1 MRFDRDDAKVGL
13 LVIGSLLI
21 FGTLLF
27 HRSFSALFKKEQIVR
42 ARFQDVSDLTI
53 GTGGHLQGLRIGQ
66 VHKIELVEND
76 QQFSF
81 LATLSLRPD
90 IPLWKGT
97 QLALNTRL
105 LGGSVL
111 ELKLPAE
118 KDRIQGLEADAIL
131 ESTQSS
137 SLNILLA
144 QLQETVGNFNGLLK
158 DLRGPIQRQG
168 PSAFLDHPDLR
179 AGFKSLNTT
188 LVSMQTLIA
197 QGQHAIGNLDQELG
211 ENLKHLRG
219 VLEPLEGL
227 MGRQGPELEKA
238 IGNLNRV
245 LQDLEKLSQESRQLM
260 GEVGPESEK
269 ALEALN
275 RNLESTE
282 ELLEILKY
290 KPSRVVWGK
299 PKAKEIEAAKER
311 VKENRKVKK

>member
-13 LVIGSLLI
+13 LVIGSLLL
-21 FGTLLF
+21 FGSLLF
-27 HRSFSALFKKEQIVR
+27 QRSFSALFKKEQIVK

-53 GTGGHLQGLRIGQ
+53 GTGVHLQGLRIGH
-66 VHKIELVEND
+66 VNKIELVEKD

-97 QLALNTRL
+97 QLALNTRI

-111 ELKLPAE
+111 ELKFPIE
-118 KDRIQGLEADAIL
+118 TDRTHGLEEDAIL

-137 SLNILLA
+137 SLNTLLA
-144 QLQETVGNFNGLLK
+144 QLQDTVSNFNGLIT
-158 DLRGPIQRQG
+158 DLRGPIERQG

-179 AGFKSLNTT
+179 TGFKNLNTT
-188 LVSMQTLIA
+188 LVALQSLIA
-197 QGQHAIGNLDQELG
+197 QGQTTVTNLDQELSSS
-211 ENLKHLRG
+211 LKHLRG
-219 VLEPLEGL
+219 VLEPMEGL
-227 MGRQGPELEKA
+227 MTRQGPELEVA
-238 IGNLNRV
+238 IDTLNRT
-245 LQDLEKLSQESRQLM
+245 LQDMEKLSQETRQM
-260 GEVGPESEK
+260 IGEVGPESSK

-282 ELLEILKY
+282 ELLEILKQ
-290 KPSRVVWGK
+290 KPSRVVWGT

-311 VKENRKVKK
+311 VKENRKKQ